1 MSATP
6 AICCCVLF
14 CLFLALLLL
23 LFLGKA
29 KASEFEVFAKVDMD
43 GHEIIQD
50 GENFF

>member
-14 CLFLALLLL
+14 CLFLVLLLL
-23 LFLGKA
+23 LFLGKS

-43 GHEIIQD
+43 GHEIIHD
-50 GENFF
+50 GEDFS